1 MAEEQPAAPSA
12 ARPRRLSPRW
22 LIRAWMALED
32 LAVRLGA
39 AILPLSPA
47 TLRRLVRFG
56 TAGVASTGTYIG
68 LAVLLVEGAASD
80 ETLAAAIAF
89 PVSVLVSFFGQALAF
104 NSTPK
109 GVTFLRFLV
118 ITCGSWALSV
128 GWMELATQMGL
139 HYGIALAV
147 IVVAVPIANFI
158 GYSLFVFADR
168 SVDGPAPPPPQPPA
182 GAGAPA
188 KGSAPKD

>member
-1 MAEEQPAAPSA
+1 MAEEQPTVSPAPRA
-12 ARPRRLSPRW
+12 GRPPPRW
-22 LIRAWMALED
+22 LVRAWMALED
-32 LAVRLGA
+32 LGVRLGG

-68 LAVLLVEGAASD
+68 LAVLLVEGLATD

-104 NSTPK
+104 NSTPQ

-118 ITCGSWALSV
+118 ITCGTWALSV
-128 GWMELATQMGL
+128 GWMEAATQWGI

-168 SVDGPAPPPPQPPA
+168 SPDGGPPAKPHPPKDPPP
-182 GAGAPA
+182 
-188 KGSAPKD
+188 KDEDVLP